1 MEIKKG
7 KLHVCQISCGLTPKQ
22 YADVQG
28 YTDRQRLVDV
38 IESAMDRQV
47 RAAVYDERL
56 RCARVI
62 AEALGRPIAEIR
74 ELVGR

>member
-1 MEIKKG
+1 MNDRPNKIAAERAAE
-7 KLHVCQISCGLTPKQ
+7 Q